1 MTRPSN
7 GARTVAISR
16 CSLVRAISAST
27 AARWATSASTPLTA
41 LAADC
46 ACNNTALRS
55 ASAARCAVL
64 ARSTSSA
71 ETKPSFSNGSVR
83 RNVSVACFA
92 AARAFSTVALTE
104 SAPNCCASTL
114 RWVSIICLSSAARE
128 ASAFARLASY
138 GRGSMRNS
146 KSPCFTAWLS
156 VTASSTMRPLT
167 SGTTSMVS
175 ADA

>member
-55 ASAARCAVL
+55 ASAARWAVL

-71 ETKPSFSNGSVR
+71 ETKPSRSSGSVR
-83 RNVSVACFA
+83 RNVSLACFA
-92 AARAFSTVALTE
+92 AARAFFYRGINRVGTKLLCVNATLGEHNLLIQRREGGFSFRQIGFVRARVDAEQQIAL
-104 SAPNCCASTL
+104 L
-114 RWVSIICLSSAARE
+114 
-128 ASAFARLASY
+128 
-138 GRGSMRNS
+138 
-146 KSPCFTAWLS
+146 TAWLS

>member
-16 CSLVRAISAST
+16 CSFVNAISAST
-27 AARWATSASTPLTA
+27 AARCATSASTPLTE

-71 ETKPSFSNGSVR
+71 ETKPSRSSGSVR
-83 RNVSVACFA
+83 RNVSLACSRRHGLFYRGINRVGTKLLCVNA
-92 AARAFSTVALTE
+92 TLGEHNLLIQRREGGFSFRQIGFVRARVNAEQQIALFHRLVVGDRQFYNAT
-104 SAPNCCASTL
+104 ADFRHHING
-114 RWVSIICLSSAARE
+114 IC
-128 ASAFARLASY
+128 
-138 GRGSMRNS
+138 
-146 KSPCFTAWLS
+146 
-156 VTASSTMRPLT
+156 
-167 SGTTSMVS
+167 
-175 ADA
+175 

>member
-16 CSLVRAISAST
+16 CSFVNAISAST
-27 AARWATSASTPLTA
+27 AARCATSASTPLTE

-71 ETKPSFSNGSVR
+71 ETKPSRSSGSVR
-83 RNVSVACFA
+83 RNVSLACFA